1 MKTYIRSFLLSLS
14 LGLFFLPVSAAETGD
29 NLPSRLGVGVHLG
42 FNIGGALPPS
52 VPTPVKKVHAFKPG
66 GTPNVG
72 LDFSYRLTPTS
83 PFALNMGLEY
93 DIRSFSTTVSAV
105 DMPIRYQ
112 SDAHKEQHYTGYQRV
127 EMDTRYVVIPVGLS
141 YALPNSSFRFVVG
154 GYYAHALKRKF
165 TAKLDGDGLM
175 DGRTLQEE
183 SVVSFPLGDFIV
195 RNDAGVRFGAD
206 YQIDPHWGLTA
217 RMNVGL
223 PKLFDK
229 SFEVMPYSLRHV
241 FLNLGVSY
249 RINR

>member
-1 MKTYIRSFLLSLS
+1 MKMIRTLLLGLS
-14 LGLFFLPVSAAETGD
+14 LGLLALPARAAETGD
-29 NLPSRLGVGVHLG
+29 EQPSRLGVGVHLG
-42 FNIGGALPPS
+42 FNIGGALPPF
-52 VPTPVKKVHAFKPG
+52 VPKPVKKVTAFMPG

-72 LDFSYRLTPTS
+72 LDLSYRLTPAS
-83 PFALNMGLEY
+83 SFSLLLGVEY
-93 DIRSFSTTVSAV
+93 DIRSFSTTVQAE

-112 SDAHKEQHYTGYQRV
+112 SEDFKEQHYTGYQRV
-127 EMDTRYVVIPVGLS
+127 EMDTRYVVVPVGVS
-141 YALPNSSFRFVVG
+141 YALPNSSFRLMAG

-175 DGRTLQEE
+175 DGRVYQEGAVLAF
-183 SVVSFPLGDFIV
+183 SLGDFLV
-195 RNDAGVRFGAD
+195 RNDVGVRFGAD

-223 PKLFDK
+223 PKIFDK

>member
-1 MKTYIRSFLLSLS
+1 MKTYIRSILLSLS
-14 LGLFFLPVSAAETGD
+14 VGLLTLPLSAAETGD

-112 SDAHKEQHYTGYQRV
+112 SDAHKEQHYPGYQRV